1 MESQEVNPSN
11 WRPSQESGSQ
21 AVAKGFKS
29 SGVVHAVVAP
39 TMKPAEMIIKHEIS
53 FKVKNESST

>member
-1 MESQEVNPSN
+1 MESQEVNAPK
-11 WRPSQESGSQ
+11 WCPAQESGSQ

-29 SGVVHAVVAP
+29 SAVVHAVGAP
-39 TMKPAEMIIKHEIS
+39 TMKPAEMIIEREIS